1 MAIKTRFSISADGY
15 VTTPEGW
22 PSLSADPAFVPVPI
36 VTDSDPER
44 LLEKVRAANHGRDV
58 HLPEEARPVSN
69 GAVDVVDSV
78 AR

>member
-58 HLPEEARPVSN
+58 HLLEDARPVPD
-69 GAVDVVDSV
+69 GAVHVVYSV